1 MNAFQPS
8 RQPLQPIQQPR
19 TIPRPKRHLRQRSH
33 QIMAIETTV
42 KIGVNLAILGATA
55 SAITQLLPYHWS
67 QQERLRE
74 VRTEVKIMEG
84 RVSTLQA
91 EFVRN
96 FDPRQTKAI
105 AEQQGYRFA
114 PNQRPIVLMNQD
126 GKEIDVI
133 HSLP

>member
-1 MNAFQPS
+1 
-8 RQPLQPIQQPR
+8 
-19 TIPRPKRHLRQRSH
+19 
-33 QIMAIETTV
+33 MALETTV
-42 KIGVNLAILGATA
+42 KIGVNLAILGAAA
-55 SAITQLLPYHWS
+55 SALTQLLPYHWS
-67 QQERLRE
+67 QQGRLRE

-105 AEQQGYRFA
+105 TEQQGYRFA

-133 HSLP
+133 NSLP